1 MGGTCK
7 SSGDAGTVR
16 AGRTGTQLQGDSPCL
31 CQESRHHRAVTG
43 GLRAKGGQP
52 VASGCGLKIKRR
64 LSFCRLNRSS
74 FWGLPPSPSPAPEG
88 WPLDSSPAR
97 AGRIAGARLSA
108 GRKEVCFWKLVQL
121 RYQIDQ
127 QVLHL
132 RQNVVALGYVNFLEK
147 IPPRRGA
154 GSCLMV
160 SFSMTARAPVQKG

>member
-74 FWGLPPSPSPAPEG
+74 FWGLPPSRSEEHTSELQSP
-88 WPLDSSPAR
+88 LYFVC
-97 AGRIAGARLSA
+97 RL
-108 GRKEVCFWKLVQL
+108 L
-121 RYQIDQ
+121 
-127 QVLHL
+127 
-132 RQNVVALGYVNFLEK
+132 LEK
-147 IPPRRGA
+147 
-154 GSCLMV
+154 
-160 SFSMTARAPVQKG
+160 K

>member
-16 AGRTGTQLQGDSPCL
+16 AGRTGTQQQGDSPCL

-74 FWGLPPSPSPAPEG
+74 FWGLPPSPSPAPEA

-97 AGRIAGARLSA
+97 AGRIADARLSA
-108 GRKEVCFWKLVQL
+108 GRKEVYFWKLVQL
-121 RYQIDQ
+121 QDQIDQ
-127 QVLHL
+127 QVLQL
-132 RQNVVALGYVNFLEK
+132 RQNVIAFRHPIFLK
-147 IPPRRGA
+147 NILPLRGLSR
-154 GSCLMV
+154 GTKSK
-160 SFSMTARAPVQKG
+160 RAKTKAP